1 MTPTAKHDL
10 EINHNAVNYWFT
22 IEDILENEAKRE
34 EIFRLLDI

>member
-10 EINHNAVNYWFT
+10 EINRNAVNYWFT